1 MSRTTKRPRSFKR
14 NSRKS
19 MSWGTLPEFR
29 EFKAYVEAARN
40 EDDEPVVGPP
50 GDVWHMEVVGRDKES
65 TKKALKVLFASDAK
79 VAYEQFDGKNGKY
92 GIRFL
97 DLVSLHKFILALLT
111 ISEMEAEEHPDGTPM
126 EGPGDLASS
135 IMDNLGFEWI

>member
-1 MSRTTKRPRSFKR
+1 MPTTKRPRSFKR

-19 MSWGTLPEFR
+19 MTWGTLPEFR

-65 TKKALKVLFASDAK
+65 VKKALKVLFASDAK
-79 VAYEQFDGKNGKY
+79 VAYEQFDGKHGKY

-135 IMDNLGFEWI
+135 IMDNLGFEWV

>member
-1 MSRTTKRPRSFKR
+1 MPRTTKHPRSFKR

-40 EDDEPVVGPP
+40 EDDEPVIGPP
-50 GDVWHMEVVGRDKES
+50 GDVWHMEAVGRDKES
-65 TKKALKVLFASDAK
+65 IKMALKVLFASDAK
-79 VAYEQFDGKNGKY
+79 VAYEQFDGKHGKY

-111 ISEMEAEEHPDGTPM
+111 ISEMEAESGEDDRG